1 MEYNFTLA
9 DLFKAYFE
17 CRKNKRCKKSALQFE
32 LHLEQNLLKLYKEI
46 KSGKYKIGKC
56 ICFVVTRPKPREVW
70 AANFRDRIVHHLIYN
85 FVRERF
91 YKRFIHDTYSCIPK
105 RGTLAAA
112 KRLLHFSRSATNN
125 YTKKMFYLKADLSNF
140 FVSIDKDILF
150 GLIKKHV
157 DEEWILSLIQ
167 QIIYNDPVQN
177 VYKKSSARKFR
188 LIPHYK
194 SLFNADKQHG
204 LPIGNLTS
212 QFFSNVYLD
221 VMDQYIKRELKCRY
235 YLRYVDDF
243 VIIGEDTW
251 FLNECF
257 RRIREYIARE
267 LNITLHPRKKLI
279 NKVENGIDFVGFF
292 VLPHR
297 VFLRKQTIYKIVCC
311 IKEWKKKYNPYQN
324 QILEKFFRS
333 INSYLG
339 MLVNLNS
346 FNLRFIFTTKLNS
359 LFICSDILFSK
370 CCIKVY

>member
-1 MEYNFTLA
+1 M
-9 DLFKAYFE
+9 
-17 CRKNKRCKKSALQFE
+17 
-32 LHLEQNLLKLYKEI
+32 
-46 KSGKYKIGKC
+46 
-56 ICFVVTRPKPREVW
+56 
-70 AANFRDRIVHHLIYN
+70 
-85 FVRERF
+85 
-91 YKRFIHDTYSCIPK
+91 
-105 RGTLAAA
+105 
-112 KRLLHFSRSATNN
+112 
-125 YTKKMFYLKADLSNF
+125 
-140 FVSIDKDILF
+140 F